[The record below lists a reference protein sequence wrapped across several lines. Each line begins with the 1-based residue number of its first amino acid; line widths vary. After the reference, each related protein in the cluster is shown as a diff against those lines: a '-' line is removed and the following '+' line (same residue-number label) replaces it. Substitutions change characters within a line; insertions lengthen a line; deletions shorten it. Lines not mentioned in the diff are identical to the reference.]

1 MCQRQNFGG
10 LVEPRDHEDW
20 ESAQVLTVLIFSSIR
35 VQGKNNLFDIL
46 VGLMDL

>member
-35 VQGKNNLFDIL
+35 VQEKNNLFDIL